1 MSEKI
6 SPEGR
11 AREIVMAAIE
21 VFVRK
26 GYRQAQMDD
35 IAKKANVSKG
45 TLYNYFKNKAHL
57 FYFIVE
63 NGPPL
68 ENRPLAIDVSSI
80 VRNERELLD
89 AITTKIE
96 AANKF
101 GCLGGYLEKKADDVD
116 LERELW
122 HLLEEL
128 WDILEENQVQ
138 LNIIDRSAHEF
149 PALAVVFHE
158 HARMQILR
166 QLEEY
171 IRSRIE
177 LGAIQPLPSVKIA
190 ARFIMESFAFF
201 AMKMMKSLSDDP
213 EGPYPKSETLPIL
226 ISTFLKGLRY
236 DPGLPPS
243 KGVFGGV

>member
-1 MSEKI
+1 MSERI
-6 SPEGR
+6 SMEDR

-21 VFVRK
+21 VFIRR

-45 TLYNYFKNKAHL
+45 TLYNYFKSKAHL

-63 NGPPL
+63 NGAPL
-68 ENRPLAIDVSSI
+68 GSRPVVTDASSI

-89 AITTKIE
+89 AITTKME
-96 AANKF
+96 EANKF
-101 GCLGGYLEKKADDVD
+101 DCLRAYLEKDAEDVE
-116 LERELW
+116 LELELSD
-122 HLLEEL
+122 LLEEL

-149 PALAVVFHE
+149 PALAAVFHE

-166 QLEEY
+166 QLEAY

-177 LGAIQPLPSVKIA
+177 MGAIRPLPSVKIQ

-201 AMKMMKSLSDDP
+201 AMKMMEPWSDDP
-213 EGPYPKSETLPIL
+213 EGPYPKSEVLPIL
-226 ISTFLKGLRY
+226 ISTFLKGLRC
-236 DPGLPPS
+236 DPDLPPI
-243 KGVFGGV
+243 KDVFGGV

>member
-1 MSEKI
+1 MSERI
-6 SPEGR
+6 SPDNR
-11 AREIVMAAIE
+11 ARDIVMAAIGE
-21 VFVRK
+21 FVRK
-26 GYRQAQMDD
+26 GYRQTQMDE
-35 IAKKANVSKG
+35 IAKRANVSKG
-45 TLYNYFKNKAHL
+45 TLYNYFKSKAHL

-89 AITTKIE
+89 AIRRKME
-96 AANKF
+96 GANRF
-101 GCLGGYLEKKADDVD
+101 ACLGAYLGKNAEDVD
-116 LERELW
+116 LELELSD
-122 HLLEEL
+122 LLEEL
-128 WDILEENQVQ
+128 WDILEKNQVQ
-138 LNIIDRSAHEF
+138 LNIIDRSAYEF
-149 PALAVVFHE
+149 PALAAVFHE

-171 IRSRIE
+171 IRSRRE
-177 LGAIQPLPSVKIA
+177 LGAIRPLPSVKIE

-201 AMKMMKSLSDDP
+201 AMKMMEPWSDDP
-213 EGPYPKSETLPIL
+213 EGPYPKSEALPIL

-243 KGVFGGV
+243 KDVFGGV

>member
-1 MSEKI
+1 MSERI
-6 SPEGR
+6 SPENR
-11 AREIVMAAIE
+11 AREIVMAAID

-35 IAKKANVSKG
+35 IAEKANVSKG

-63 NGPPL
+63 NGAPL
-68 ENRPLAIDVSSI
+68 DNRQVAIDVSST

-89 AITTKIE
+89 AITTKME
-96 AANKF
+96 EANKF
-101 GCLGGYLEKKADDVD
+101 DCLGAYLEKDAEDVD
-116 LERELW
+116 LELELSD
-122 HLLEEL
+122 LLEEL

-149 PALAVVFHE
+149 PALAAVFHE
-158 HARMQILR
+158 HARMQILC
-166 QLEEY
+166 QLEKY

-177 LGAIQPLPSVKIA
+177 LGAIRPLPSVEIE

-201 AMKMMKSLSDDP
+201 AMKMMEPWSGDP

-226 ISTFLKGLRY
+226 ISTFLKGVRY
-236 DPGLPPS
+236 DPGPPS
-243 KGVFGGV
+243 SKDVFGCV

>member
-1 MSEKI
+1 MSERI
-6 SPEGR
+6 SPENR
-11 AREIVMAAIE
+11 AREIVMAAID
-21 VFVRK
+21 VFIRK

-35 IAKKANVSKG
+35 IAKKAKVSKG

-63 NGPPL
+63 NGAPL
-68 ENRPLAIDVSSI
+68 DNRQAAMDVGST

-89 AITTKIE
+89 AITTKME
-96 AANKF
+96 EANKF
-101 GCLGGYLEKKADDVD
+101 DCLAAHLRKDAEDVD
-116 LERELW
+116 LEGELSD
-122 HLLEEL
+122 LLEEL

-149 PALAVVFHE
+149 PALAAVFHE

-177 LGAIQPLPSVKIA
+177 LGAIRPLPSVEIE
-190 ARFIMESFAFF
+190 ARFILESFAFF
-201 AMKMMKSLSDDP
+201 AMKMMKSWSDDP

-226 ISTFLKGLRY
+226 ITTFLKGLRY
-236 DPGLPPS
+236 DPGPPP
-243 KGVFGGV
+243 K